1 MAPNVFGDPIT
12 DETLKALPEYAN
24 KETITSEDRAQV
36 ALNRKLPIPGIPV
49 NVFGYIYNA
58 TGHTLKLVYD
68 HDWSGHVD
76 ESLSYPQKIENGQW
90 GTFLHIGDYAPGLFM
105 RQSTAAVVYFANNG
119 RIGGFCKW
127 LLAWHS
133 GGFIGENKVFTVFEE
148 PQSVEHDWEAI
159 REKLNDSGQEHTERT
174 PYGFKATVTITPGNT
189 PALIATITLDPP
201 LENA

>member
-12 DETLKALPEYAN
+12 DETLKALPE
-24 KETITSEDRAQV
+24 SEASDTR
-36 ALNRKLPIPGIPV
+36 
-49 NVFGYIYNA
+49 Y
-58 TGHTLKLVYD
+58 
-68 HDWSGHVD
+68 SC
-76 ESLSYPQKIENGQW
+76 
-90 GTFLHIGDYAPGLFM
+90 LFV

-133 GGFIGENKVFTVFEE
+133 GGFIGENKVFAVFEE

-159 REKLNDSGQEHTERT
+159 REKLNNSGQDHTERT

-189 PALIATITLDPP
+189 PALIATITLDLP